1 MMPITGF
8 GDLLQTTPSW
18 LLGTAFLIL
27 QLLACELGFVW
38 HRRSVASGGGD
49 YEPGEEMH
57 VLAAALGLLALMI
70 AFTFEMAQGRYED
83 RRQLVVDE
91 ANAIVQTYLQAQ
103 LLDNPGRDAL
113 SGQLRTY
120 LDIRLDYFETGG
132 SRAKIEDYDNASKAM
147 HVKLWRTMLQATESV
162 RGTTTVAL
170 VSEPMAR
177 LIDAQADRRS
187 SRVARVPA
195 EVMQALTIYSLIT
208 AFTLGYI
215 MGNVRTRHRSASTIL
230 FVLTT
235 VSIMVTL
242 DLDNPVSGGIRLSPE
257 PLLSA
262 REVLHTEFQ
271 LVAAP

>member
-1 MMPITGF
+1 MMPVDGF
-8 GDLLQTTPSW
+8 GEMLQTTPSW
-18 LLGTAFLIL
+18 LLGGAFLIL
-27 QLLACELGFVW
+27 QLLACELGFFW
-38 HRRSVASGGGD
+38 HHRSVVKSGAD
-49 YEPGEEMH
+49 HEAGEEMH

-83 RRQLVVDE
+83 RRQLVVEE
-91 ANAIVQTYLQAQ
+91 ANAIVQTYLQSQ
-103 LLDNPGRDAL
+103 HLENPGRDEL
-113 SGQLRTY
+113 GNQLREY
-120 LDIRLDYFETGG
+120 VDIRLSYFKSSGN
-132 SRAKIEDYDNASKAM
+132 RAKIGDYDEPSKSK
-147 HVKLWRTMLQATESV
+147 HVELWRTMLRATADQ
-162 RGTTTVAL
+162 RGSTTVML
-170 VSEPMAR
+170 VAEQMAR
-177 LIDAQADRRS
+177 MIDAQADRLS

-242 DLDNPVSGGIRLSPE
+242 DLDNPVSGGIQLSPE
-257 PLLSA
+257 PLVSA

-271 LVAAP
+271 PAAKP

>member
-1 MMPITGF
+1 MMPLTGF
-8 GDLLQTTPSW
+8 AAMLQATPSW
-18 LLGTAFLIL
+18 LLAAGFLLL
-27 QLLACELGFVW
+27 QLGACELGFIW
-38 HRRSVASGGGD
+38 HRRSARHSGGAH
-49 YEPGEEMH
+49 EPGEEMH

-91 ANAIVQTYLQAQ
+91 ANAIVQTYLQSQ
-103 LLDNPGRDAL
+103 LLDNPGRDEL
-113 SGQLRTY
+113 GEQLRKY
-120 LDIRLDYFETGG
+120 IDIRLSYFSSGG
-132 SRAKIEDYDNASKAM
+132 DPVRIAAYDKASTAM
-147 HVKLWRTMLQATESV
+147 HVTLWSTMLRAAAPH
-162 RGTTTVAL
+162 RDTTTVSL
-170 VSEPMAR
+170 VAQPMAR
-177 LIDAQADRRS
+177 MIDAQADRRS

-215 MGNVRTRHRSASTIL
+215 MGSVRTRHRSASTIL

-242 DLDNPVSGGIRLSPE
+242 DLDNPVSGGIQLSPE

-262 REVLHTEFQ
+262 REVLHTQFQ
-271 LVAAP
+271 PAATP

>member
-1 MMPITGF
+1 MLPIIGF

-18 LLGTAFLIL
+18 LLGAAFLIL

-38 HRRSVASGGGD
+38 HRRSVAKGGGD

-91 ANAIVQTYLQAQ
+91 ANAIVQTYLQSQ
-103 LLDNPGRDAL
+103 LLANPGREQL
-113 SGQLRTY
+113 GKQLREY
-120 LDIRLDYFETGG
+120 VDIRLGYFESGG
-132 SRAKIEDYDNASKAM
+132 DRAKIETYDETSKAM
-147 HVKLWRTMLQATESV
+147 HVDLWRTMLRATQDV
-162 RGTTTVAL
+162 RGTTTVLL
-170 VSEPMAR
+170 VSEPLAR
-177 LIDAQADRRS
+177 MIDAQADRRS

-195 EVMQALTIYSLIT
+195 EVMQALAIYSLIT

-242 DLDNPVSGGIRLSPE
+242 DLDNPISGGIRLSPE

-271 LVAAP
+271 PATMP